1 MFCPLLSQI
10 QTLPLA
16 DITILAEQSLHPA
29 ILHTFCRAH
38 GQVITTGNMAPLTEL
53 IYYQLGSNLVAQE
66 EWNEMT
72 RLQLEYELILRGLL
86 EISEVRTEWQLRLRL
101 AAAVLMEKKMAEND
115 LQEDVETEGHEDQ
128 VENEEEGENMQIEG
142 NDDDDEDDRD
152 WKVIFT
158 KSNGQTMVY

>member
-1 MFCPLLSQI
+1 MFCPLLSHI

-16 DITILAEQSLHPA
+16 DLTILADQSLHPA
-29 ILHTFCRAH
+29 ILNTFCRAH
-38 GQVITTGNMAPLTEL
+38 GQVITTGNMAPLVEL

-86 EISEVRTEWQLRLRL
+86 EIGEVRTEWQLRLRL
-101 AAAVLMEKKMAEND
+101 AAAVFMEKRMAENG
-115 LQEDVETEGHEDQ
+115 LQEEFESEGDHDQ
-128 VENEEEGENMQIEG
+128 DENEEETENMQIEG
-142 NDDDDEDDRD
+142 NDDEDEDGQE